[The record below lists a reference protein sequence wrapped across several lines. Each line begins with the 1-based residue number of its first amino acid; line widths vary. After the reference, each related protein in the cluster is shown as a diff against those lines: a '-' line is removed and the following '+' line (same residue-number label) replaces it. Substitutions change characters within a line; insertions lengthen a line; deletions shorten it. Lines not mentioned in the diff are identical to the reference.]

1 MEQRLLR
8 EEMSRDIKN
17 KMEKA
22 MAKTGRGERFINI

>member
-1 MEQRLLR
+1 VKKLS
-8 EEMSRDIKN
+8 EEMSREVKH